1 MGPSSIA
8 LAACRC
14 GIILSLVA
22 LVHQLFAASAFQ
34 PNPPTAIVACS
45 RQSSQRS
52 RSIQKC
58 DNFAAVRGDD
68 GAHKDESSAAD
79 KADPELGRAYSKL
92 SRLYVGG
99 GPGTVSATLSVG
111 ARIHLSSDQ
120 SHYLTKVMRI
130 FGKSK
135 KNRRHNDDE
144 SLAQCVRLFDGING
158 EWLAKV
164 SIIDDED
171 VKNRRRQRGVPS
183 NLSAECLLQLRQQQQ
198 ERHNNEQDLP
208 WLLFAPI
215 KKHRAKI
222 LMEKC
227 TELGAGRFVPIL
239 TDRTDP
245 AAVTGCIGAHQ
256 STDALEKLA
265 VQALE
270 ASEQCER
277 LSVPIVAAN
286 VATGSVQVQ
295 DEGESSI
302 LWDVAT
308 LLENWCG
315 CENKEVKWENRRLLV
330 CRERMPGNGILSR
343 LRGGDTSECVS
354 RSEHVAFLVGPE
366 GGWSADEE
374 QLFEQ
379 YEAQHPEKIQS
390 ISLGDFILRA
400 ETAAMT
406 CIAGWNLS
414 QEASISSPPDSNA

>member
-1 MGPSSIA
+1 MGPSSIAA

-14 GIILSLVA
+14 GIILLLVA
-22 LVHQLFAASAFQ
+22 LVHQLSAASAFQ

-52 RSIQKC
+52 RSIQGC
-58 DNFAAVRGDD
+58 DNFATVRGDD
-68 GAHKDESSAAD
+68 DAHED
-79 KADPELGRAYSKL
+79 KSDPELGRAYSRL
-92 SRLYVGG
+92 SRLYVGN
-99 GPGTVSATLSVG
+99 GPGTLSEG
-111 ARIHLSSDQ
+111 ANIQLSPDQ

-135 KNRRHNDDE
+135 NNRRHNDDE
-144 SLAQCVRLFDGING
+144 SLTQCVRLFDGING

-164 SIIDDED
+164 SMIDDDED
-171 VKNRRRQRGVPS
+171 VGAGGGHRKNRRRQRGVPS
-183 NLSAECLLQLRQQQQ
+183 NLSAECLLQLRQQHQQ
-198 ERHNNEQDLP
+198 HHSSEQDLP

-239 TDRTDP
+239 TERTDP

-277 LSVPIVAAN
+277 LSVPIVTAN
-286 VATGSVQVQ
+286 VATGSVQVK
-295 DEGESSI
+295 DEEGASN

-315 CENKEVKWENRRLLV
+315 CENKQVKWENRRLLV
-330 CRERMPGNGILSR
+330 CRERMPGNGILSQ
-343 LRGGDTSECVS
+343 LRGDDTLECVS
-354 RSEHVAFLVGPE
+354 RSEHVAFMVGPE
-366 GGWSADEE
+366 GGWSAEEE

-379 YEAQHPEKIQS
+379 YEAQHPDKIQS
-390 ISLGDFILRA
+390 ISLGDFVLRA

-414 QEASISSPPDSNA
+414 QEVSISSSSDSNA

>member
-1 MGPSSIA
+1 MRPSSSAA

-22 LVHQLFAASAFQ
+22 LVHQLTAACAFQ

-45 RQSSQRS
+45 RQSSQRN
-52 RSIQKC
+52 RSIQGC

-68 GAHKDESSAAD
+68 DAHKDESSTAD
-79 KADPELGRAYSKL
+79 QPNPEIDRAYSKL

-99 GPGTVSATLSVG
+99 GPGTVSATLSEG
-111 ARIHLSSDQ
+111 AHIQLSPDQ

-144 SLAQCVRLFDGING
+144 SLTQCVRLFDGING

-164 SIIDDED
+164 SMMDNNE
-171 VKNRRRQRGVPS
+171 NRRRQRGVPS

-198 ERHNNEQDLP
+198 QHHSNEQELP

-215 KKHRAKI
+215 KKHRAKL

-239 TDRTDP
+239 SDRTDP

-277 LSVPIVAAN
+277 LSVPIVMAN

-343 LRGGDTSECVS
+343 LRGDDTVECVS
-354 RSEHVAFLVGPE
+354 RSEHVAFMVGPE
-366 GGWSADEE
+366 GGWSAEEE

-379 YEAQHPEKIQS
+379 YEAQHPDKIQS
-390 ISLGDFILRA
+390 ISLGDFVLRA

-414 QEASISSPPDSNA
+414 QEVSISSSSDSNA